1 MKTQKKLI
9 SANQLN
15 MEELTQELERVKYRK
30 RFNKVFRSTIYSL
43 IIVASISVLVA
54 TLWMPVLQIFG
65 SSMSPTLQEGE
76 VVIALKSKD
85 YEHGDIIAF
94 YYNNKVLVKRV
105 IAGPGDW
112 VEIDEDGNVAVN
124 NIPLQEDYVM
134 DKARGDCDIQMP
146 YQVPDSRFFV
156 MGDHRTV
163 SLDSRKAVMGCVAE
177 EQIVGKLQLRIWPLS
192 KIQLIR

>member
-1 MKTQKKLI
+1 MEKNKTF
-9 SANQLN
+9 SVHQLN
-15 MEELTQELERVKYRK
+15 TNALREELEREDYRG
-30 RFNKVFRSTIYSL
+30 RFRKVFMSTIYSL
-43 IIVASISVLVA
+43 VIVASISVLIS

-65 SSMSPTLQEGE
+65 SSMSPTLNEGE
-76 VVIALKSKD
+76 VVISLKSKD
-85 YEHGDIIAF
+85 YKNGEIIAF

-112 VEIDEDGNVAVN
+112 VDIDEDGTVYVN
-124 NIPLQEDYVM
+124 NQAVDEDYVT
-134 DKARGDCDIQMP
+134 DKSRGECDIEMP

-163 SLDSRKAVMGCVAE
+163 SLDSRKEVVGCVAE

-192 KIQLIR
+192 EIDIIN